1 MKDKFEVQNEDSYE
15 VICPHGYEIQ
25 TIKNKYAKLVAVSRH
40 KTTKHLLKIVV
51 EVEKEI
57 DSTDP
62 DFPPGSTHLVKQ
74 HKSVT
79 VTTDHVCMVY
89 NDDHFF
95 ENVDAKH
102 LKVWQYVSVYD
113 EHEDEELIGTI
124 VNIEDLGSTDEW
136 VYDCEVDDKTHA
148 FYANNILV
156 HNSQFVNIQCVTS
169 DMIEK
174 QKLSN
179 DIASWS
185 DEKKLELW
193 NWLNDFVEHDV
204 NGFVQNLIKTTYH
217 TEHPEILRYSLEYIA
232 ANGIYEAKKHYCAD
246 IIVIEGPEI
255 KRKVKFSGIE
265 LKKATVPPAIKEFL
279 KDIYLGVLQK
289 KWNEREFVDYI
300 HEAYDKFKT
309 MSIDDIAI
317 WKGYNTPR
325 EASGFLQMEVGA
337 TGISKACTYYNQLIE
352 HLKLNTKYDNIL
364 VGQKVRFAYII
375 PSNEYGI
382 ECIAFHDGQWP
393 DEFNDIFKVDYDV
406 MFDKL
411 VTSPLKGFLEAT
423 KFKEV
428 NPQKQV
434 VFDIFDL

>member
-1 MKDKFEVQNEDSYE
+1 MEQIKVSIKNLYEELAQNFDVQHKNTYD
-15 VICPHGYEIQ
+15 VIYPENYEIR
-25 TIKNKYAKLVAVSRH
+25 TLNNKFVKLIAISKH
-40 KTTKHLLKIVV
+40 KTTKHLIKIYVKAKDETYNVV
-51 EVEKEI
+51 
-57 DSTDP
+57 
-62 DFPPGSTHLVKQ
+62 
-74 HKSVT
+74 

-89 NDDHFF
+89 TSDHFF
-95 ENVDAKH
+95 DNVNASNLNVND
-102 LKVWQYVSVYD
+102 YVSVHNDIDDKEY
-113 EHEDEELIGTI
+113 IGTI
-124 VNIEDLGSTDEW
+124 IQIDDLGETDEY
-136 VYDCEVDDKTHA
+136 VYDCEVDDDSHA
-148 FYANNILV
+148 FYANDIAV
-156 HNSQFVNIQCVTS
+156 HNSQFVNIQCVTN

-174 QKLSN
+174 QHLN
-179 DIASWS
+179 TDIADWS
-185 DEKKLELW
+185 NEKKLELW
-193 NWLNDFVEHDV
+193 NWLNDFVENDV

-246 IIVIEGPEI
+246 IIVIEGPEL

-265 LKKATVPPAIKEFL
+265 LKKATVPPAVKDFL

-289 KWNEREFVDYI
+289 KWDEHEFVNYI

-309 MSIDDIAI
+309 MSINDIAI
-317 WKGYNTPR
+317 WKGYNTAR
-325 EASGFLQMEVGA
+325 EASGFLQMELGA

-352 HLKLNTKYDNIL
+352 HLSLNKKYDNIL
-364 VGQKVRFAYII
+364 VGQKVRFSYVI

-393 DEFNDIFKVDYDV
+393 EEFDKIFKVDYDV

-411 VTSPLKGFLEAT
+411 VSSPLKGFLEAT